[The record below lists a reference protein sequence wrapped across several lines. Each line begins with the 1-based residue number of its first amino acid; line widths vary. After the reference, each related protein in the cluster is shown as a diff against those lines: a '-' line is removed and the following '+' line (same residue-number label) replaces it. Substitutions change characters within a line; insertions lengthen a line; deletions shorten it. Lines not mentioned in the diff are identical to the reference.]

1 MDRFILIRG
10 IRLLFNND
18 FRMFFKEIL
27 VVEVDMADN
36 AQAVGYNAKFIGITE
51 MPVNVKLLNV
61 RI

>member
-10 IRLLFNND
+10 IRLLFNDD
-18 FRMFFKEIL
+18 FRMFSKEIL
-27 VVEVDMADN
+27 VVKVDMADN
-36 AQAVGYNAKFIGITE
+36 AQAVGYNAEFIGITE

>member
-36 AQAVGYNAKFIGITE
+36 AQAVGYNSEFIGITE
-51 MPVNVKLLNV
+51 LPVN
-61 RI
+61 

>member
-36 AQAVGYNAKFIGITE
+36 AQAVGYNAEFISITE
-51 MPVNVKLLNV
+51 MPVNVKLLNA